1 MSADGVSGSKLGSQL
16 TFANLFSLDLLSI
29 FLSLHSLHKAL
40 RPAFSRLRLELRFQL
55 QSAALL
61 ARLEMEVELVE
72 SSADQRGIRVTLL
85 ELVFSGSGHNAS
97 GSTRGTT
104 LPGGRGSP
112 AEDAGCSSG
121 YFILAPYATK
131 KRFLVVGLCFSSL
144 DVEISSDSKS
154 INLGDEQTFQ
164 ELRGFVLS
172 ALSTSMSSSTSA
184 GSRAAPVT
192 PPVASPPRSI
202 SAPAALGQAVG
213 LVTFDGK
220 HEIFVF
226 FGSFECQV
234 SSPEPRADVLPRS
247 E

>member
-1 MSADGVSGSKLGSQL
+1 MLHFWSLCSQAAATMPAVPPEAQHFLEDGDRQQRM
-16 TFANLFSLDLLSI
+16 LDAVLAISYWLLMNY
-29 FLSLHSLHKAL
+29 
-40 RPAFSRLRLELRFQL
+40 E
-55 QSAALL
+55 
-61 ARLEMEVELVE
+61 
-72 SSADQRGIRVTLL
+72 
-85 ELVFSGSGHNAS
+85 
-97 GSTRGTT
+97 
-104 LPGGRGSP
+104 
-112 AEDAGCSSG
+112 
-121 YFILAPYATK
+121 TK
-131 KRFLVVGLCFSSL
+131 KLFLVVGLCFSSL